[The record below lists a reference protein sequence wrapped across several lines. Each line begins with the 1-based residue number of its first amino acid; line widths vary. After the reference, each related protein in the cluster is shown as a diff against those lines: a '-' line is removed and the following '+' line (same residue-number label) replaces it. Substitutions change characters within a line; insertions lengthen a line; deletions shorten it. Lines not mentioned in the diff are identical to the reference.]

1 MYFGIVTLFPEMFSA
16 ITEYGVS
23 GRACRRGLITAA
35 FFNPRDYAQDEAR
48 SVDDR
53 PYGGG
58 PGMLMKVQPLRDAIA
73 AARRAAPPGTRVV
86 CMTPQGRPLNHA
98 LVCDICGWGAAIV
111 VAGRYAGI
119 DERVMQADIDLEI
132 SLGDYVLSGGEL
144 PAMCIMDAVAR
155 QVPGVLGD
163 PENARDEAFAQG
175 LLHYP
180 QYTRPDAVDGC
191 GVPEVLLSGDHARIR
206 QWRLQQSLIRT
217 YERRPD
223 LLRERRLS
231 QAEYLLL
238 REYLQAR
245 SACNA
250 DEILDSYFAR

>member
-1 MYFGIVTLFPEMFSA
+1 MYFGIVTLFPEMFTA
-16 ITEYGVS
+16 VTGYGVS
-23 GRACRRGLITAA
+23 GRACRQGLIETA
-35 FFNPRDYAQDEAR
+35 FFNPRDFAQDEAR

-73 AARRAAPPGTRVV
+73 AARRAAPPATQVV
-86 CMTPQGRPLNHA
+86 CMTPQGQRLDHR
-98 LVCDICGWGAAIV
+98 LVCALRDWGAVIV

-119 DERVMQADIDLEI
+119 DERVLQSDIDLEI
-132 SLGDYVLSGGEL
+132 SVGDYVLSGGEL
-144 PAMCIMDAVAR
+144 PAMCIIDAVAR

-180 QYTRPDAVDGC
+180 QYTRPDAVDGH

-223 LLRERRLS
+223 LLREHRLS
-231 QAEYLLL
+231 RSEYQLL
-238 REYLQAR
+238 RDYLQAR
-245 SACNA
+245 EACDA
-250 DEILDSYFAR
+250 DAILDRFFAR